1 MNKSIFRSVFLSLL
15 CIVVPLSRSG
25 AQIITTADSFFVSVS
40 DVYAN
45 IKDYSAN
52 IVISAGA
59 APKTETMSGRC
70 IFKRPNLL
78 RIDFTNPD
86 TQTIVFNGEVLT
98 IYLPNY
104 NVVLNQSVE
113 KGNGTSGASLA
124 TPQGLS
130 LMKRYY
136 SIAYETGAD
145 PVLLEE
151 SSAEKV
157 IVLLL
162 SRRSTTEMF
171 RTIRLMIDPATKLI
185 RRIDARNISGDQIRF
200 DFTGY
205 ALNQGILDNRFV
217 YESPSSANMF
227 NDFLFIE

>member
-1 MNKSIFRSVFLSLL
+1 MFRYVSALLL
-15 CIVVPLSRSG
+15 CLGLCVLSAG
-25 AQIITTADSFFVSVS
+25 AQTITTADSFFSSVS

-52 IVISAGA
+52 ISISAGSGS
-59 APKTETMSGRC
+59 KNESMSGRV
-70 IFKRPNLL
+70 IFKKPNLL
-78 RIDFTNPD
+78 RIDFSNPD
-86 TQTIVFNGEVLT
+86 QQTIVFNGEVLT

-113 KGNGTSGASLA
+113 KSAGSSGASLA
-124 TPQGLS
+124 TPQGMS

-136 SIAYETGAD
+136 SISYETGPD
-145 PVLLEE
+145 PVGLEE
-151 SSAEKV
+151 NSAEKV
-157 IVLLL
+157 VVLSL

-171 RTIRLMIDPATKLI
+171 RTIRLMVNPETKLV
-185 RRIDARNISGDQIRF
+185 RRIDARTISGDLVRF

-205 ALNQGILDNRFV
+205 ALNQGLLDNRFV
-217 YESPSSANMF
+217 YDSPASANMF

>member
-1 MNKSIFRSVFLSLL
+1 MNKSISRCLFLSLL
-15 CIVVPLSRSG
+15 CVALSGMPLAS
-25 AQIITTADSFFVSVS
+25 QTITTADSFFLTVS
-40 DVYAN
+40 DAYAN

-52 IVISAGA
+52 IVITAGSGQKNEA
-59 APKTETMSGRC
+59 MSGRC
-70 IFKRPNLL
+70 VFKKPNLL

-86 TQTIVFNGEVLT
+86 TQTIVFNGEFLT

-113 KGNGTSGASLA
+113 KGSGTSGASLA
-124 TPQGLS
+124 TPQGLT

-136 SIAYETGAD
+136 SIAYETGAE
-145 PVLLEE
+145 PVNLEE
-151 SSAEKV
+151 NSAEQV

-171 RTIRLMIDPATKLI
+171 RTIRLMITPETKMV
-185 RRIDARNISGDQIRF
+185 RRIDARTISGDQIRF

-205 ALNQGILDNRFV
+205 ALNQGIPDNRFE
-217 YESPSSANMF
+217 YDSPASANMF

>member
-1 MNKSIFRSVFLSLL
+1 MVVALSQ
-15 CIVVPLSRSG
+15 G
-25 AQIITTADSFFVSVS
+25 AAQAITTADTFFSSVS
-40 DVYAN
+40 DVYAS
-45 IKDYSAN
+45 IKDYSAT
-52 IVISAGA
+52 IAITAGSGHNA
-59 APKTETMSGRC
+59 EAMSGRAV
-70 IFKRPNLL
+70 FKIPNFL
-78 RIDFTNPD
+78 RIDFTKPD

-113 KGNGTSGASLA
+113 KSAGTSGASLA

-136 SIAYETGAD
+136 TIAYETGASA
-145 PVLLEE
+145 VSLEE
-151 SSAEKV
+151 NSTEQV

-171 RTIRLMIDPATKLI
+171 RTIRLMISSESKLI
-185 RRIDARNISGDQIRF
+185 RRIDARTISGDQIRF

-205 ALNQGILDNRFV
+205 ALNQGILDNRFD
-217 YESPSSANMF
+217 YDPPASANMF
-227 NDFLFIE
+227 NDFLFTE